1 LLIGKNDVLHNYR
14 NGQRKNRMIDLILV
28 AGQPVSVIGLA
39 YGGYLSLSYRFRFG
53 DAREKRPGTACV
65 HHRAAA

>member
-1 LLIGKNDVLHNYR
+1 
-14 NGQRKNRMIDLILV
+14 MIDLILV

-53 DAREKRPGTACV
+53 DAREKRTGTACV